1 VQIEEIL
8 VQAERVV
15 RVGLS
20 LLFTYFVAV
29 WIAAIWWTF
38 QDIRSRSNDIFLQL
52 AATLL
57 VIVFNF
63 PGLLIYFFLRPHR
76 TMADLYAESLEEEA
90 LLKSVNEGLCPSCQ
104 ALLSPTSCTAPGAWH
119 GCGRSARAASGRCC
133 CGGGF
138 VPTVAAIS
146 RAPLSS
152 PPSPRA
158 SL

>member
-1 VQIEEIL
+1 M
-8 VQAERVV
+8 QAERVV

-104 ALLSPTSCTAPGAWH
+104 GPVEPDFVYCPWCLARLRQVCPSCERPMLLRWRVCPYCGSNITS
-119 GCGRSARAASGRCC
+119 SAEQST
-133 CGGGF
+133 
-138 VPTVAAIS
+138 VPARQLVK
-146 RAPLSS
+146 P
-152 PPSPRA
+152 
-158 SL
+158 